1 MELTLDRSEVCRLLI
16 ACEIIAQY
24 HDEDNDVESERMWR
38 KLKGKI
44 KEQLIEFDLNEEFSK
59 KNQ

>member
-1 MELTLDRSEVCRLLI
+1 MKITLDRSEVCKLLI

-24 HDEDNDVESERMWR
+24 HYDDNDVESERMWR

-44 KEQLIEFDLNEEFSK
+44 KEQLNEFDE
-59 KNQ
+59 KNR